1 MKTGELK
8 AKSLAQ
14 LRDYAAELD
23 VVGRQRMSK
32 GELIEAIL
40 AAKAK
45 VAARQEQRSSRPLS
59 AKPAATL
66 RPAAKPAPAKT
77 APGAKAAK
85 PAAKPARAVAPA
97 PAARPAAT
105 LRPATKPAPV
115 KLAAKPAKAAQ
126 PAAKLAASPA
136 AKATPLKPATKPA
149 PVKAAA
155 KPAPAAKAAPARPAA
170 KPAPAAKSAPAKPAV
185 KPAPAAKPAPVKPA
199 RTRLVGPA
207 EEAPP
212 RRTTASAPAASRP
225 SKPAARTTPKKV
237 TPGATK
243 ALGLQVKTLQVRK
256 LAGKRGLPEPEPP
269 KPARKPSARRAYP
282 LSPAPPVL
290 NLKAGILPGELPKPP
305 AAGPDGVAPVR
316 KAAKPQASPPMD
328 YLPTIYQDDRVVLL
342 ARDPQWLYCYWEF
355 SVTTMNAIRDSLAR
369 NGGNMV
375 LRVHDVTGVSF
386 DGLNS
391 RRFEDLELPE
401 QAAGNWYFQSLG
413 GDIEHMVEVG
423 IRARD
428 GRFVAFARSNPVRTP
443 RAVEGPVVAIE
454 PLKTTEEAAQA
465 ATQPPVKRVGKKG
478 EPQVA
483 AGRGVVAAVPA
494 HPSSPAGP
502 IGAHGAH
509 GAAPTSP
516 GGPVGLPTSP
526 GAGFGHVPGSVVPRE
541 IKEREF
547 WLVVDAELIVYGATV
562 PGSKVTL
569 QGQPI
574 ALRPDGTFSARFS
587 LPDGRQEIPVEATS
601 PDEVDHKVI
610 TPVVERQTR
619 ESD

>member
-23 VVGRQRMSK
+23 VVGRQRMNK

-59 AKPAATL
+59 AKPA
-66 RPAAKPAPAKT
+66 
-77 APGAKAAK
+77 
-85 PAAKPARAVAPA
+85 PARAVSAGK
-97 PAARPAAT
+97 T
-105 LRPATKPAPV
+105 
-115 KLAAKPAKAAQ
+115 AKP
-126 PAAKLAASPA
+126 
-136 AKATPLKPATKPA
+136 
-149 PVKAAA
+149 VA
-155 KPAPAAKAAPARPAA
+155 KPAPAAKAAPAKPVA
-170 KPAPAAKSAPAKPAV
+170 KPAPVAKAAPAKPVAKPAPVAKAAPAKPVAKPAPVAKAAPAKPVAKPAPVAKAAPAKPVAKPAPVAKAAPAKPVAKSAPAAKSAPV
-185 KPAPAAKPAPVKPA
+185 KPVAKPA

-212 RRTTASAPAASRP
+212 RRTVSTAA
-225 SKPAARTTPKKV
+225 KPAVRTTPRKV

-256 LAGKRGLPEPEPP
+256 LAGKKVLPEPEPP
-269 KPARKPSARRAYP
+269 RPSRKPRAGRTYP
-282 LSPAPPVL
+282 LSPAPPSL

-305 AAGPDGVAPVR
+305 AAGPDGVAPAR
-316 KAAKPQASPPMD
+316 KAQTHAQASPPMD

-355 SVTTMNAIRDSLAR
+355 SSTTMNAIRDSLAR

-391 RRFEDLELPE
+391 LRFEDLELPE
-401 QAAGNWYFQSLG
+401 QASGNWYFQSLG
-413 GDIEHMVEVG
+413 GDVEHMVEVG

-443 RAVEGPVVAIE
+443 RAVEGPIVAIE
-454 PLKTTEEAAQA
+454 QVKAEEQAAAAAQA
-465 ATQPPVKRVGKKG
+465 ADKPGAKKG
-478 EPQVA
+478 AA
-483 AGRGVVAAVPA
+483 AGRGVIAAVPA

-502 IGAHGAH
+502 IGAHGVHGAA

-516 GGPVGLPTSP
+516 GGPLAPTSP
-526 GAGFGHVPGSVVPRE
+526 GLGFGHVPGSVVPRE

-562 PGSKVTL
+562 PGAKVTL

-574 ALRPDGTFSARFS
+574 ALRPDGTFSARFA
-587 LPDGRQEIPVEATS
+587 LPDGRQEIPVAATS